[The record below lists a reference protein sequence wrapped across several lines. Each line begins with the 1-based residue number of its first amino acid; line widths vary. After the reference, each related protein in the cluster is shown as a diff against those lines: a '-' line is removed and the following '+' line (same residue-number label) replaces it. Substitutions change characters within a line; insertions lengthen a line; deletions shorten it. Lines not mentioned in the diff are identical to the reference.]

1 MSGLRGVRLNKF
13 WGNHLLICNGMY
25 VLEQLAHIWIL
36 RIYISCCKPFWYSN
50 SPLGKMSPLPFLTH
64 TLQTTIYKFGF
75 EFENHPLPFLNELKN
90 FYHSLYYQ
98 ISSLW
103 RFHTWFNPFSKKL
116 SICVPKLFLLVIYT
130 GSFLVLSKFNF

>member
-75 EFENHPLPFLNELKN
+75 EFENNPLPFLNELKN

-98 ISSLW
+98 ISSLAISYLIQ
-103 RFHTWFNPFSKKL
+103 PFFEKIINMCTEIISVGYL
-116 SICVPKLFLLVIYT
+116 YRVFF
-130 GSFLVLSKFNF
+130 SFVKI